1 MVMTIGLFC
10 SLVGIY
16 LLFSFLMIL
25 IATYFELPIWVEYVL
40 CFLCFPWFGLLY
52 LIYFLNGEFHFYNDD
67 DDEEDD

>member
-25 IATYFELPIWVEYVL
+25 ISTYFELPIWAEYVL
-40 CFLCFPWFGLLY
+40 CAVCLPWVGLLY
-52 LIYFLNGEFHFYNDD
+52 LIYSINDKYHFYNDD
-67 DDEEDD
+67 DEEDD